1 MYLCICSAVSY
12 YPDWMLKTHDGC
24 NNHTRNCYTIHTRW
38 KKKEDN
44 KLKIDHISKTFAK
57 GTVNE
62 KKALDDISLTVDTGD
77 FITIIGS
84 NGAGKSTLFNSIS
97 GEFFVDTGKII
108 FEYPDSWEV
117 EKADILSNPDC
128 IATLSKGQC
137 NLINAVSFPTATN
150 LDDYKIF
157 MEDAISND
165 GGNVLASDFVQ
176 IAEKDAIKLH
186 ANIDTPDINFD
197 IHTYVFV
204 ENGEIYIFELR
215 TLDVSGESESEFKN
229 IISSLKF

>member
-1 MYLCICSAVSY
+1 M
-12 YPDWMLKTHDGC
+12 
-24 NNHTRNCYTIHTRW
+24 R
-38 KKKEDN
+38 
-44 KLKIDHISKTFAK
+44 TF
-57 GTVNE
+57 
-62 KKALDDISLTVDTGD
+62 
-77 FITIIGS
+77 
-84 NGAGKSTLFNSIS
+84 
-97 GEFFVDTGKII
+97 DTGKII

-128 IATLSKGQC
+128 IATLSKVQG